1 MPVIVLRE
9 LTEEDGSPK
18 VGDECS
24 FMGSDW
30 NVVPEGA
37 QMIQKK
43 IGDLLALGYK
53 FRRKG
58 VSQKGRQFVED
69 TDQPPES
76 TVVPDSD
83 PQIVELLTEIRD
95 LLKGNKPAPIQFPV
109 GKPKPKNK
117 GGRPPKAKPQPPAP
131 PAPAT

>member
-69 TDQPPES
+69 TDTSEDPASS
-76 TVVPDSD
+76 TGYNE
-83 PQIVELLTEIRD
+83 QIIELLTDIRD
-95 LLKGNKPAPIQFPV
+95 LLRKEGQPV
-109 GKPKPKNK
+109 LKTTIVKAKNK

-131 PAPAT
+131 PAPAP

>member
-9 LTEEDGSPK
+9 LTEEDGSPR

-43 IGDLLALGYK
+43 IGDLMALGYK

-58 VSQKGRQFVED
+58 VSQKGRQFVEE
-69 TDQPPES
+69 TDQPEIGSPPED
-76 TVVPDSD
+76 VG

-95 LLKGNKPAPIQFPV
+95 LLRGEKPKPE
-109 GKPKPKNK
+109 PKPKNK